1 MGILMELSEQ
11 DRRILRALQRDAAEP
26 IGKLAERLGMAQSTL
41 WRRVQALEAAG
52 VIRGRVALLDPA
64 QAGCGLMVLVQVHLA
79 DHAEASVAAFAALV
93 NRCPE
98 ILECHAVTGG
108 SDYQLKVRVPDVAA
122 YEAFMTRNL
131 LRAPFVRNVTSAI
144 VLREIKATTELPL

>member
-1 MGILMELSEQ
+1 MELTEP
-11 DRRILRALQRDAAEP
+11 DRRILRALQRDASEP
-26 IGKLAERLGMAQSTL
+26 LGRLAERLGMAQSTL
-41 WRRVQALEAAG
+41 WRRIQALEAAG
-52 VIRGRVALLDPA
+52 VIRARVALLNPA
-64 QAGCGLMVLVQVHLA
+64 AVGAGLLVLVQVHLA

-93 NRCPE
+93 QRCPE

-131 LRAPFVRNVTSAI
+131 LRAPFVRNVTSSI

>member
-1 MGILMELSEQ
+1 MELTEQ

-26 IGKLAERLGMAQSTL
+26 LGKLAERLAMAQSTL
-41 WRRVQALEAAG
+41 WRRLQALEAAG
-52 VIRGRVALLDPA
+52 VIRERVVLLDPA
-64 QAGCGLMVLVQVHLA
+64 KAGCGLMVLVQVNLA

-122 YEAFMTRNL
+122 YEAFMTRHL
-131 LRAPFVRNVTSAI
+131 LRAPFVRGVTSAI